1 MSDQSIQRKPPG
13 TLRVALVFPAVR
25 QKSVRGVPPAN
36 RSRTPDTLKP
46 SSFHGESLDFVLFP
60 EGYVHAPDRRRIR
73 ALSGLAMALRAP
85 LLVGAVETRPDASGR
100 LADWQV
106 LLHFKRDGTHNRVYT
121 KHSTADAVAF
131 GEPDWDP
138 RTMLPTFELVGEPVG
153 ATICHDHYLG
163 LLQRSLSQGGA
174 RVWVNPSY
182 DNVTDLKWSSVLRL
196 RAVENRL
203 FSLCTLH
210 DNGGRATHPFGYSPD
225 GHELLA
231 RRAGTEAFEPLSA
244 CRESDAVYIVDL
256 DMSMAGTRLRWSAI
270 PLPTKPKRPRNGAPQ
285 IPIQLA
291 LRNGEPCVRI
301 GRRWRAVGSGCT
313 VESNGGRAYVEV
325 LPRAGVMDAAACV
338 HILDRA
344 QAEGC
349 VPVIWN
355 HWRKTPTDPARI
367 ATLMMGRAIEC
378 CAPIVVSD
386 LQGIHEVV
394 ELSNRN
400 KIPARRTIQSSGEA
414 IIDLRYAWGWRSAFK
429 MVAQH
434 LPRTER
440 SRALDRY
447 RSLA

>member
-1 MSDQSIQRKPPG
+1 MPNHPSHRKPPG
-13 TLRVALVFPAVR
+13 TLRVALVFPAVG
-25 QKSVRGVPPAN
+25 QKSAAGVPPSN
-36 RSRTPDTLKP
+36 RSRTPARLKP
-46 SSFHGESLDFVLFP
+46 SAFHGESLDFVLFP
-60 EGYVHAPDRRRIR
+60 EGYVHAQDNRRIR

-85 LLVGAVETRPDASGR
+85 LLVGAVERRPDAGGR

-106 LLHFKRDGTHNRVYT
+106 LLYFKLDGTHNRVYT
-121 KHSTADAVAF
+121 KHSTAEAVAF
-131 GEPDWDP
+131 GEPDWNP
-138 RTMLPTFELVGEPVG
+138 KTMLPTFELGGETIG

-163 LLQRSLSQGGA
+163 LLQRSLSQRGA

-196 RAVENRL
+196 RAVENRV
-203 FSLCTLH
+203 FALCTLH

-231 RRAGTEAFEPLSA
+231 RRAGTEAFQPLSA

-256 DMSMAGTRLRWSAI
+256 DVSMAGTRLRWSTI
-270 PLPTKPKRPRNGAPQ
+270 PLPTKPKRPRNGAPH
-285 IPIQLA
+285 IPILLA
-291 LRNGEPCVRI
+291 LRNGEPCVRT
-301 GRRWRAVGSGCT
+301 GRRWRTVGTGCT
-313 VESNGGRAYVEV
+313 VEANGGGAYVEV
-325 LPRAGVMDAAACV
+325 LPRAGVMDTAACV
-338 HILDRA
+338 RILDRA
-344 QAEGC
+344 HAEGC

-355 HWRKTPTDPARI
+355 HWRKTPTASARI

-386 LQGIHEVV
+386 VHGIHEVV

-400 KIPARRTIQSSGEA
+400 KIPARRTIQSNGKA
-414 IIDLRYAWGWRSAFK
+414 VVDLGYAWGWQSAFK

-440 SRALDRY
+440 SGALDRY